1 MPFRRGCSA
10 LTLSLGAGERE
21 EPFRVGDFLR
31 DALLLD
37 ILLLVVE
44 GDSRLFRRRRWI
56 FPLLFRADV
65 SRRATRMGDG
75 KVVETLGERGV

>member
-37 ILLLVVE
+37 ILLFGGLRGFEVVQEVEVDFSLV
-44 GDSRLFRRRRWI
+44 I
-56 FPLLFRADV
+56 
-65 SRRATRMGDG
+65 
-75 KVVETLGERGV
+75 